1 VSSAPYISSQDLG
14 TIWPAFAIAIA
25 SLVALLADLFLPSG
39 RARRGI
45 AVAIGILGL
54 IAGGILTAQ
63 QYGHAYI
70 AFNGAYS
77 VGGFSV
83 VFSEI
88 AILAAI
94 LTLAL
99 GLGIGRDDQVAGTTA
114 LLLWSTVGAILMA
127 GANNLMM
134 VFLGL
139 ELLSLGLYCL
149 CGIST
154 RRTAREAAMKYL
166 ILSSMAS
173 GFLLYGMAL
182 IFGADGSV
190 QFADLAVAPVNAL
203 LLLGAGL
210 FLVGIAFKLSLVPF
224 HVWTPD
230 VYEGAPLAVTA
241 YMSVVTKAGTLAVL
255 ARFAYAALPPQSAT
269 EILIPIWAIAA
280 LSMIVG
286 NLAALAQ
293 TDMKRLLAYSGVAQ
307 VGYIV
312 AAFAGQ
318 SALGL
323 RYAIFYLAAYTFMN
337 LGAFAVVAILSSPS
351 TNSGQATTNS
361 GQAATDSGP
370 ADGFINIGQLAG
382 LAQRRP
388 WLAGALTFFLIG
400 LAGLPPTAGFTGKV
414 LILASTVGAGY
425 AWLAGVLILGTAI
438 SAYVYFKIIRIMFV
452 RIDEAHVKQLTV
464 VHNPL
469 PWISVAVCALAV
481 FALGI
486 LPITPSDVLPL
497 VK

>member
-1 VSSAPYISSQDLG
+1 VSAPYVSPQDLG
-14 TIWPAFAIAIA
+14 TIWPALAIAIA
-25 SLVALLADLFLPSG
+25 SLLALLADLFLPSG
-39 RARRGI
+39 SARRGI
-45 AVAIGILGL
+45 AVAIGIIGL
-54 IAGGILTAQ
+54 LAGGILTAQ
-63 QYGHAYI
+63 LYGHPFI

-88 AILAAI
+88 AILGAI

-149 CGIST
+149 CGISA
-154 RRTAREAAMKYL
+154 RRTSREAAMKYL

-182 IFGADGSV
+182 LFGSNGSV
-190 QFADLAVAPVNAL
+190 QFSDLVVAPVNAM

-224 HVWTPD
+224 HLWTPD

-255 ARFAYAALPPQSAT
+255 ARFAYAALPVQAAT
-269 EILIPIWAIAA
+269 EILIPIWTLAAI
-280 LSMIVG
+280 SMIVG
-286 NLAALAQ
+286 NLGALAQ
-293 TDMKRLLAYSGVAQ
+293 TDMKRLLAYSGIAQ

-337 LGAFAVVAILSSPS
+337 LGAFAVIAILS
-351 TNSGQATTNS
+351 NS
-361 GQAATDSGP
+361 
-370 ADGFINIGQLAG
+370 DGIISIGQLAG

-388 WLAGALTFFLIG
+388 WLAGALAFFMVG
-400 LAGLPPTAGFTGKV
+400 LAGLPPTAGFTGKI

-425 AWLAGVLILGTAI
+425 AWLAGILILGTCI
-438 SAYVYFKIIRIMFV
+438 SAYVYFKIVRIMFV
-452 RIDEAHVKQLTV
+452 RIDEAHVKPLAI

-469 PWISVAVCALAV
+469 PWISVAVCAIAV

-497 VK
+497 VR